1 MLYLD
6 CSHGIAGDMFVGSLI
21 DLGASF
27 ENIHEKL
34 SHIASLKA
42 EKVDKAGVSATR
54 FIVDFPM
61 DQAEYTE
68 LVGTVKSIGLS
79 ENSESTALSILEKL
93 AEAES
98 RAHGVSLDEVHLHE
112 AADSM
117 VDAAASALALEDLG
131 LLDAGI
137 ITSPVSLGFTAPA
150 TQEIISKYSI
160 PSKKISDKEITTP
173 TGAAIVAAISEG
185 FQEEFP
191 SGGNEGFGAGEM
203 DLPYPNVFRAIV
215 C

>member
-34 SHIASLKA
+34 SHIALLKT

-54 FIVDFPM
+54 FKVDFPLEKV
-61 DQAEYTE
+61 EYSE
-68 LVGTVKSIGLS
+68 LVVKVKSLGIS
-79 ENSESTALSILEKL
+79 EKSEATALSILEKL

-98 RAHGVSLDEVHLHE
+98 KAHGVPLSEVHLHE
-112 AADSM
+112 AADSI
-117 VDAAASALALEDLG
+117 VDAAASALAMEDLG
-131 LLDAGI
+131 LLDGEIVA
-137 ITSPVSLGFTAPA
+137 SPVSLGFTAPA